1 MKIIYFKISK
11 KIKRKIT
18 VRPRKMH
25 FVPER
30 LSQQVKYVTKKACY
44 YQSSM
49 LFFMKA
55 REMHTFILYGA
66 FDYHAEMMIIV
77 N

>member
-1 MKIIYFKISK
+1 MHPNDISSQK
-11 KIKRKIT
+11 NAF
-18 VRPRKMH
+18 RPRR
-25 FVPER
+25 V
-30 LSQQVKYVTKKACY
+30 VTIGKICYKK
-44 YQSSM
+44 SM
-49 LFFMKA
+49 LLSEQHAFFMKA

>member
-1 MKIIYFKISK
+1 
-11 KIKRKIT
+11 
-18 VRPRKMH
+18 MH